1 MADVKGIGAKAQQAQ
16 IIAAGVTKANEALAK
31 EKAAQ
36 IKAEKEKAKQKTL
49 KGITQQIEAQ
59 AQIKLRV
66 SAERSRLQDVLTTL
80 IQSNAP
86 ANQIVAANKDFT
98 DAQNT
103 IKKVDASIKK
113 LQDEYAKEAQGLKT
127 PAETFRAELRVKK
140 ALTNAKNNKGNVTT
154 QKPTQPVTPPPPAKD
169 IRFNAPM
176 VKSAYFQN
184 NSIVDRALLSQAVE
198 PMLASKMIETL
209 STFGDGDTN
218 RGFIVPNKK
227 AREAA
232 LSRQSDKEKAIT
244 GGFKVPYGFRFHY
257 NPQTIDQTIGTL
269 QGISPELMMSGKDQ
283 ANMITA
289 PTQSSTISFQLY
301 LNRIEDMNALANV
314 VHVERSAPLIT
325 DADSKNYYP
334 EVVTQADR
342 ELIKNFGTMY
352 DLEFLFKA
360 VNGEMGGYT
369 SPMRGVKTAD
379 VGWLNGMA
387 VEMHLGRKL
396 RYLARI
402 INISV
407 KHILFTENMVPTLS
421 VVTIS
426 AHRFHDTT
434 TINAK

>member
-1 MADVKGIGAKAQQAQ
+1 MADIKGLGAKARQEA
-16 IIAAGVTKANEALAK
+16 ILAAGVTKASDDQQK
-31 EKAAQ
+31 EKDAQKKAA
-36 IKAEKEKAKQKTL
+36 KAKDAQKTL
-49 KGITQQIEAQ
+49 KGLAQQIETQ
-59 AQIKLRV
+59 ESIKQRV
-66 SAERSRLQDVLTTL
+66 SAERSRLQDVYTALVL
-80 IQSNAP
+80 ANAP
-86 ANQIVAANKDFT
+86 SNQIALAKKDFV
-98 DAQNT
+98 DADNT
-103 IKKVDASIKK
+103 ITKVDASLKR
-113 LQDEYAKEAQGLKT
+113 LQNE
-127 PAETFRAELRVKK
+127 RAEEYKKAGLLSPNISISVKK
-140 ALTNAKNNKGNVTT
+140 ALVDAKKDKGNSGPV
-154 QKPTQPVTPPPPAKD
+154 KPTQPAPPPAAAKS

-176 VKSAYFQN
+176 VKSAYFRN
-184 NSIVDRALLSQAVE
+184 NSIVDRTLLSQAVE
-198 PMLASKMIETL
+198 PMLAAKMLKTL

-227 AREAA
+227 AIDAA
-232 LSRQSDKEKAIT
+232 LSRQSPKEKAIT

-257 NPQTIDQTIGTL
+257 NPQSIDQTIGTL

-283 ANMITA
+283 ANMITS

-314 VHVERSAPLIT
+314 VHVGRSEPLIT

-334 EVVTQADR
+334 EVVQQADR
-342 ELIKNFGTMY
+342 ELIKDFGTMY

-369 SPMRGVKTAD
+369 SPMRLVKTAD

-434 TINAK
+434 TIDAK

>member
-1 MADVKGIGAKAQQAQ
+1 MADIKGLGAKARQEA
-16 IIAAGVTKANEALAK
+16 ILAAGVTKATDDQKK
-31 EKAAQ
+31 EKDAQDRAA
-36 IKAEKEKAKQKTL
+36 KAKNAQKTL
-49 KGITQQIEAQ
+49 KGLAQQIETQ
-59 AQIKLRV
+59 EGIKQRV
-66 SAERSRLQDVLTTL
+66 SAERSRFQDVFTALFL
-80 IQSNAP
+80 ANAP
-86 ANQIVAANKDFT
+86 ANQLAAAKKDFV
-98 DAQNT
+98 DADNT
-103 IKKVDASIKK
+103 ITKVDASLKR
-113 LQDEYAKEAQGLKT
+113 LQNE
-127 PAETFRAELRVKK
+127 RAEEYKKAGLLSPNISISVKK
-140 ALTNAKNNKGNVTT
+140 ALDNAKKDKGNAGPV
-154 QKPTQPVTPPPPAKD
+154 KPTQPAPPPPAAKS

-176 VKSAYFQN
+176 VKSAYFKN

-198 PMLASKMIETL
+198 PMLAAKMLETL

-227 AREAA
+227 AIDAA
-232 LSRQSDKEKAIT
+232 LSRQSPKEKAIT

-257 NPQTIDQTIGTL
+257 NPQSIDQTIGTL

-283 ANMITA
+283 ANMITS

-314 VHVERSAPLIT
+314 VHVKRSEPLIT
-325 DADSKNYYP
+325 DADSKKYYP

-342 ELIKNFGTMY
+342 ELIKDFGTMY

-369 SPMRGVKTAD
+369 SPMRLVKTAD

-434 TINAK
+434 TIDAK

>member
-1 MADVKGIGAKAQQAQ
+1 MPDVKGLGAKARQDSLL
-16 IIAAGVTKANEALAK
+16 AAGVTAAKNAALKEEEARKKANAAK
-31 EKAAQ
+31 EL
-36 IKAEKEKAKQKTL
+36 QKTL
-49 KGITQQIEAQ
+49 KGIAQQIETQ
-59 AQIKLRV
+59 EGIKKRV
-66 SAERSRLQDVLTTL
+66 SAERSRLQDVYTSLVL
-80 IQSNAP
+80 ANAP
-86 ANQIVAANKDFT
+86 ANQIAIAKKDFT
-98 DAQNT
+98 DADNT
-103 IKKVDASIKK
+103 ITKVDNSIKK
-113 LQDEYAKEAQGLKT
+113 LQADYAAKAKGLKT
-127 PAETFRAELRVKK
+127 DSETYREELRVKK
-140 ALTNAKNNKGNVTT
+140 ALQEAKNKKSKPTPP
-154 QKPTQPVTPPPPAKD
+154 KPTQPPQAPPAAPS

-176 VKSAYFQN
+176 VKSAYFRN
-184 NSIVDRALLSQAVE
+184 GSVIDRALLARAVE
-198 PMLASKMIETL
+198 PMLAAKMVDTL

-227 AREAA
+227 AIDAA

-257 NPQTIDQTIGTL
+257 NPQSIDQTIGTL

-301 LNRIEDMNALANV
+301 LNRIEDMNALATRGV
-314 VHVERSAPLIT
+314 DPKSTLIT
-325 DADSKNYYP
+325 SDDDSTKYYP
-334 EVVTQADR
+334 EIVKAEDR
-342 ELIKNFGTMY
+342 KLIKNFGTMY

-360 VNGEMGGYT
+360 VNGEMGGYK
-369 SPMRGVKTAD
+369 SPLRGTKTAD

-387 VEMHLGRKL
+387 IEMHLGRKL

-434 TINAK
+434 TIDAK

>member
-1 MADVKGIGAKAQQAQ
+1 MADIKGLGAKAQQEQ
-16 IIAAGVTKANEALAK
+16 LIAAGVTKANEALAK

-59 AQIKLRV
+59 AQIRLRV

-103 IKKVDASIKK
+103 IKKVDASIKN
-113 LQDEYAKEAQGLKT
+113 LQNEFAKEAQGLKT
-127 PAETFRAELRVKK
+127 PAETFRAELRVKT

-154 QKPTQPVTPPPPAKD
+154 QKPTQPATPPPPAKT

-176 VKSAYFQN
+176 VKSAYFHN

-289 PTQSSTISFQLY
+289 PTQSSTISFQLW

-325 DADSKNYYP
+325 DADSTNYYP

-342 ELIKNFGTMY
+342 EFIKNFGTMY